1 MADREDSSDEE
12 ERTIADDVVVT
23 KYKMAGDM
31 ANAILKKLIL
41 EVKAG
46 ASARSVCE
54 FGDKQIIDETGKVYK
69 KEKELKKGIG
79 FPTCISVNNIICH
92 FSPLIS
98 EADMVIN
105 DGDVVKIDFGVHID
119 GFIACVGHTVVV
131 GASKENKITG
141 RKADVLMATYYAAEI
156 AQRLVKA
163 GCSNNEVT
171 EIVQK
176 VAKEFNC
183 CPVEGM
189 LSHQLQENVIDGEKT
204 IIQNPTEAQR
214 KDHKKCAFEQHEV
227 YAVDI
232 LISTGEG
239 KAKEHETRTTVYKR
253 TDMTYALKMKAS
265 RAFYSEVCN
274 KFTMMPFTLRAFE
287 DEKKARLGVGECT
300 NHELLTPYPVL
311 YEKDGEYVAQFKF
324 TVLLM
329 PNGPL
334 RITHGAWDPEFIQ
347 SEYSIKDEKLK
358 EILTS
363 QVSKKTQKK
372 KKKKAAAVPAA
383 ATEESKENVTP
394 SDENVVVENVVE
406 EIKESVAEDVTPVV
420 EDVTPVLED
429 VAPVVEDT
437 PVVEVAAET

>member
-1 MADREDSSDEE
+1 
-12 ERTIADDVVVT
+12 
-23 KYKMAGDM
+23 
-31 ANAILKKLIL
+31 
-41 EVKAG
+41 
-46 ASARSVCE
+46 
-54 FGDKQIIDETGKVYK
+54 
-69 KEKELKKGIG
+69 
-79 FPTCISVNNIICH
+79 
-92 FSPLIS
+92 
-98 EADMVIN
+98 
-105 DGDVVKIDFGVHID
+105 
-119 GFIACVGHTVVV
+119 
-131 GASKENKITG
+131 
-141 RKADVLMATYYAAEI
+141 
-156 AQRLVKA
+156 
-163 GCSNNEVT
+163 
-171 EIVQK
+171 
-176 VAKEFNC
+176 
-183 CPVEGM
+183 
-189 LSHQLQENVIDGEKT
+189 
-204 IIQNPTEAQR
+204 
-214 KDHKKCAFEQHEV
+214 
-227 YAVDI
+227 
-232 LISTGEG
+232 
-239 KAKEHETRTTVYKR
+239 
-253 TDMTYALKMKAS
+253 MTYALKIKAS

-394 SDENVVVENVVE
+394 SDENVVVENV
-406 EIKESVAEDVTPVV
+406 TPVV

-437 PVVEVAAET
+437 PVVEVAAE